1 MTPDQTDNTQILLQ
15 HAKTKHII
23 SEAQYSQLIALNND
37 LFHNLSKQQNN
48 RAQQN
53 NRTQNDTPK
62 FVLSHLLYYSGG
74 LIAIGAMSLFM
85 TLGFEQYGG
94 AGMMIICLLYAIFGS
109 AIARLLYQKN
119 LLMPYSIVLGFLLCL
134 VPLFIFALQKT
145 LDVWQDYSHYQDYHH
160 WISAQWLSM
169 ELGTLLVGAV
179 MIYYFRRSFVM
190 LPIAVTLWFLSM
202 DILPL
207 ITHSREW
214 YDWEMR
220 RIISLYFGI
229 GMTILA
235 MWIDY
240 RQSRDG
246 QDFAFWLY
254 IVGVMTFW
262 GGLSLQDSDSEL
274 SKFIYYM
281 INISMMIVGVIL
293 RRRVFAVFGGLG
305 VGGYLSHLAYRV
317 FADSLIFPLILTAIG
332 FAVIALGILWQRH
345 ERALYTR
352 ALRHLPHG
360 IRQKLLQLYQ

>member
-1 MTPDQTDNTQILLQ
+1 MPKQTDQTQILLD
-15 HAKTKHII
+15 HAKAQHII
-23 SEAQYSQLIALNND
+23 TDTQYRALIALNDD
-37 LFHNLSKQQNN
+37 LFINLSAKPNLHSHD
-48 RAQQN
+48 
-53 NRTQNDTPK
+53 DTPR
-62 FVLSHLLYYSGG
+62 FILSHLLYYFGG
-74 LIAIGAMSLFM
+74 LTAIGAMSLFM

-109 AIARLLYQKN
+109 AIARFLYQKN

-145 LDVWQDYSHYQDYHH
+145 LGVWQDYSHYQDYHY

-179 MIYYFRRSFVM
+179 MIYYFRRSFIM
-190 LPIAVTLWFLSM
+190 LPIAVTLWLLSM

-207 ITHSREW
+207 ISQSREW

-220 RIISLYFGI
+220 RIVSLYFGI
-229 GMTILA
+229 AMLALA
-235 MWIDY
+235 MWVDY

-274 SKFIYYM
+274 SKFIYCM
-281 INISMMIVGVIL
+281 INIGMMIVGVVL
-293 RRRVFAVFGGLG
+293 RRRVFTVFGGLG
-305 VGGYLSHLAYRV
+305 VGGYLAHLAYRV
-317 FADSLIFPLILTAIG
+317 FADSLIFPLILAAIG
-332 FAVIALGILWQRH
+332 FAVIMLGILWQRH
-345 ERALYTR
+345 ERAIYTR
-352 ALRHLPHG
+352 ALRRLPHG